1 MVYYISMEKRRADSA
16 VAISARQDTPHTYL
30 YGQLIPGPRPAPAVT
45 APTYQHHSRLL
56 PGSATLM
63 FVGAVLF
70 FALSL
75 GVTAF
80 NTLSAT
86 NSVAAPIV
94 VLTGEEP
101 QMIKE
106 LNYGTRVSFSEP
118 NFFAETRDAF
128 SRAGETFIE
137 ADLADMKLRLHREG
151 VVELEVDILSKGR
164 EGSWWETPAGL
175 YAVESKEVNHF
186 SSFGKVWQPWSMV
199 FQGNFF
205 IHGWP
210 HYPDGTPVP
219 EGYSGG
225 CIRLSDEDAEALYA
239 LTPVGTPVLVHEQDF
254 SGDGFV
260 YEPKVPKINS
270 EHYLLA
276 DVQSSTVLA
285 SSDMDTKVP
294 IASLTKLMTALVAA
308 EYINLDKDV
317 RITQEKYVT
326 TLIPR
331 LEGKSKA
338 SMYSLLQLML
348 VESSNEAAEV
358 IASQIGRER
367 FIVLMNEKAKSLGLE
382 HTTFTDPSGL
392 DDENESSLRD
402 LLRLIQ
408 YIYNNRSFILELTA
422 NAELKTL
429 YDSGDFGELENFNE
443 IEGIDNFIGGKVGE
457 TLAAGQTSI
466 SLHNVSVKGSN
477 RIIAVIILHSTD
489 RKGDVTKLLTYVNE
503 RFE

>member
-1 MVYYISMEKRRADSA
+1 MEKRRADSA
-16 VAISARQDTPHTYL
+16 VAISAYQDTPAAHL
-30 YGQLIPGPRPAPAVT
+30 PGSLIPAARKPLSVAAPEHT
-45 APTYQHHSRLL
+45 HHSRGL
-56 PGSATLM
+56 PQSATLM

-86 NSVAAPIV
+86 SSVAAPIV
-94 VLTGEEP
+94 VLNGEEP
-101 QMIKE
+101 QMTKE
-106 LNYGTRVSFSEP
+106 LNYGTRVSFAEP
-118 NFFAETRDAF
+118 NFFAETRDSF
-128 SRAGETFIE
+128 SKAGETFIE
-137 ADLADMKLRLHREG
+137 ADLAEMKLRFHREG
-151 VVELEVDILSKGR
+151 QVELEVDILSKGR

-175 YAVESKEVNHF
+175 YAVETKEVNHF

-254 SGDGFV
+254 EGDGFV
-260 YEPKVPKINS
+260 YEPKVPRINS

-276 DVQSSTVLA
+276 DIKSSTVLA
-285 SSDMDTKVP
+285 SSDMDKQVP

-308 EYINLDKDV
+308 EYINLDNDV

-331 LEGKSKA
+331 LEGKYRA
-338 SMYSLLQLML
+338 SMYSLLQLLM

-358 IASQIGRER
+358 IASQVGRDR
-367 FIVLMNEKAKSLGLE
+367 FIALMNEKAKSLGLKD
-382 HTTFTDPSGL
+382 TTFTDPSGL
-392 DDENESSLRD
+392 DEGNTSSLRD
-402 LLRLIQ
+402 LLQLTQ
-408 YIYNNRSFILELTA
+408 YIYNNRSFVLELTA
-422 NAELKTL
+422 DADLATL
-429 YDSGDFGELENFNE
+429 YDAGDFGELENFNE
-443 IEGIDNFIGGKVGE
+443 IEGVDNFIGGKVGE

-466 SLHNVSVKGSN
+466 SLHEIEIKDSK
-477 RIIAVIILHSTD
+477 RIIAVIVLNSDD
-489 RKGDVTKLLTYVNE
+489 RPADVIKLLDYVTE

>member
-1 MVYYISMEKRRADSA
+1 MEKRRAEQT
-16 VAISARQDTPHTYL
+16 VAISAREDIPAAHL
-30 YGQLIPGPRPAPAVT
+30 PGSLIPGAKKPLSVAAPSHH
-45 APTYQHHSRLL
+45 HHSRML
-56 PGSATLM
+56 PTSATAL

-86 NSVAAPIV
+86 DSVAAPIV

-101 QMIKE
+101 EMTKE

-118 NFFAETRDAF
+118 SFFATTRDSF
-128 SRAGETFIE
+128 VKAGETFIE
-137 ADLADMKLRLHREG
+137 ADLAEMKLRLHREG
-151 VVELEVDILSKGR
+151 QVELEVDILSKGR

-175 YAVESKEVNHF
+175 YAVETKEVNHF

-210 HYPDGTPVP
+210 YYPDGTPVP

-225 CIRLSDEDAEALYA
+225 CIRLADVDAEALYA
-239 LTPVGTPVLVHEQDF
+239 LTPVGTPVLVYEKDF
-254 SGDGFV
+254 AGDGFV
-260 YEPKVPKINS
+260 YEPKVPAVNS

-276 DVQSSTVLA
+276 DINSSTVLA
-285 SSDMDTKVP
+285 SSDMDTVVP

-338 SMYSLLQLML
+338 SMYSLLQLLL

-367 FIVLMNEKAKSLGLE
+367 FIVLMNEKAKSLGLKD
-382 HTTFTDPSGL
+382 TTFADPSGL
-392 DDENESSLRD
+392 EEENESSLRD
-402 LLRLIQ
+402 LLHLIQ
-408 YIYNNRSFILELTA
+408 YIYNNRSFILELTT
-422 NAELKTL
+422 NEDLTTL

-443 IEGIDNFIGGKVGE
+443 IEGLDNFIGGKVGE

-466 SLHNVSVKGSN
+466 SLHEIKVKASE
-477 RIIAVIILHSTD
+477 RIIAVIILNSTD
-489 RKGDVTKLLTYVNE
+489 RPGDVTKLLKYVTE
-503 RFE
+503 RF